1 MRLLLEKEFRELAR
15 SRAYWL
21 LLLMM
26 GPLAGHAFITAVD
39 TYAEMS
45 RGALA
50 QGLSPLD
57 GILTPTLG
65 AYDIAATL
73 LFPFVAIRLISSE
86 KESGAWKL
94 MLQAPFGLG
103 RMLTAKAI
111 ALTGAWCIAGV
122 PGLMAI
128 ALWKMYGGS
137 LYTPETLNLTL
148 GHLLRAL
155 VSAGV
160 AVGAASIATS
170 AASAAIATLGFTV
183 GTWAL
188 EFIAEGRGGW
198 LATLAAWT
206 PTAAL
211 RVFEQGELRLSTALV
226 MLAVGVAGFVLAAIW
241 LAKGAGLWKRAM
253 YSCVEMAALI
263 AILSAASTIRASW
276 DVSENRRH
284 SFSEAEETALR
295 RIREPVRVTVNL
307 APEDPRLADL
317 NRNVLSKLARVL
329 PKLEVEYAAHGRS
342 GLFEG
347 ERYGQIW
354 WETGGRRTMS
364 RSTTEAIVLENLFR
378 LAQVPA
384 PAAGETDGYKGHAVQ
399 ASPRYAALV
408 YYLLWPLVVV
418 AAAVL
423 QFRA

>member
-1 MRLLLEKEFRELAR
+1 MRLLLEKELRELTR

-21 LLLMM
+21 LLLMI

-39 TYAEMS
+39 SYAEMS
-45 RGALA
+45 KGALA

-86 KESGAWKL
+86 RESGAWKL
-94 MLQAPFGLG
+94 MLQTPFGLA

-111 ALTGAWCIAGV
+111 ALTGAWCVAGI
-122 PGLMAI
+122 PGLIAI
-128 ALWKMYGGS
+128 GLWKIYGGT
-137 LYTPETLNLTL
+137 LYAPETLNLLL

-160 AVGAASIATS
+160 AVAAAAIATS

-188 EFIAEGRGGW
+188 EFLAEGRGGW
-198 LATLAAWT
+198 LATMAAWT

-211 RVFEQGELRLSTALV
+211 RVFEQGELRVSTTLV
-226 MLAVGVAGFVLAAIW
+226 MLTVGIAGFGLAAIW
-241 LAKGAGLWKRAM
+241 LAKTRGAWPRAIQTAGLMVGLA
-253 YSCVEMAALI
+253 
-263 AILSAASTIRASW
+263 AILAGTSAVHASW

-284 SFSEAEETALR
+284 SFSEAEEAALR
-295 RIREPVRVTVNL
+295 AITGPVRVTVNL

-329 PKLEVEYAAHGRS
+329 PQLDVEYAAHGRS

-347 ERYGQIW
+347 ERYGEIW
-354 WETGGRRTMS
+354 WETGGRKAMS
-364 RSTTEAIVLENLFR
+364 RSTTEAIVLDTLLH
-378 LAQVPA
+378 LAQVPIATLGEPA
-384 PAAGETDGYKGHAVQ
+384 PYGGHALQ
-399 ASPRYAALV
+399 AAPRFAFLI

-418 AAAVL
+418 ALAVL